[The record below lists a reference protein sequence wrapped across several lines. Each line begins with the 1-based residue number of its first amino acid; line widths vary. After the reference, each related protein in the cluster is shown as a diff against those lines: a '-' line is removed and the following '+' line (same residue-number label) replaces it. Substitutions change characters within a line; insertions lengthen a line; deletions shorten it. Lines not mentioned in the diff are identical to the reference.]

1 MEAGAVVAV
10 GMVLEKKFLTQHPLL
25 GAVVRVAVTPSLH
38 PKWERAMLP
47 HLSQQKW
54 TLRQSAG
61 VVVLVYAAACADVV
75 ACAPCAAYAPY
86 RDIEDSAF
94 REMSLDGPSSA
105 ASLLSMKHK
114 EKYEIALQQ
123 GTTIIKQRKNVP
135 CGMCIGMTG

>member
-1 MEAGAVVAV
+1 MEEGAVAAV

-61 VVVLVYAAACADVV
+61 VVVLVHAAACAGV
-75 ACAPCAAYAPY
+75 AACLGQVGQVSGLWRAAGFKPGLGHRAVG
-86 RDIEDSAF
+86 AQA
-94 REMSLDGPSSA
+94 GA
-105 ASLLSMKHK
+105 AGGADAAG
-114 EKYEIALQQ
+114 E
-123 GTTIIKQRKNVP
+123 
-135 CGMCIGMTG
+135 